1 MKLTNN
7 QSGALYFLLSV
18 FLFSTMEIFVKFL
31 SYDYPTGQIV
41 FARGFF
47 GIIPIL
53 FIIPKKNFINSFKT
67 KNIKLHFLRTLTGC
81 FALVSIFIG
90 IKYLP
95 LADAIS
101 ITFAAPLFATFFSI
115 LFLKEIVG
123 KKRWFAIIIGFV
135 GILIV
140 LKPGTSL
147 FSIYSIFPIFFC
159 IGFAASATAIKILSR
174 TDKNY
179 LIAFYY
185 TLGLTFVSIFL
196 NPLSWKIPSSQD
208 FFIFFLIGITGLLG
222 NIVITEA
229 YRKAEVSLITPIK
242 YLNLIFAI
250 IFGYILF
257 NEIPSILTIIGSLF
271 IISSTIIIFTR
282 EKKLKKKSI
291 ISKEL

>member
-208 FFIFFLIGITGLLG
+208 FFIFFLIGITGSLG

>member
-208 FFIFFLIGITGLLG
+208 FFIFFLIGITGSLG

-282 EKKLKKKSI
+282 EKNAY
-291 ISKEL
+291 